1 MATSPR
7 KLQWVNVLFFT
18 LTGLG
23 AVILTPLYLY
33 FEGLNWSLV
42 ALFFIYVACTSMSIT
57 AGYHRFLSHRS
68 YDASPVVKLVFLLFG
83 AGAFQGS
90 ALQWAAD
97 HRRHHRHVDTDR
109 DPHNIHQGFL
119 WAHIG
124 WLFYEENFTAP
135 NKYPEDLTQDRLVMW
150 QHRYYAVL
158 AFVMCFGP
166 PMAVGYALGSP
177 FGGLLFGGLLRV
189 VAGSHSTFLI
199 NSYAHTFGRRTYSEL
214 QTARDSVVLAI
225 FAFGEGYHNYHH
237 QFASDYRNGIRWYQW
252 DPTKWLIR
260 SLSLVG
266 LTTKLK
272 RIPAAEI
279 LRVRLRT
286 EENSLLKMGFPIERI
301 ELLKQKREAAQVRIK
316 EIREEYQ
323 RMRADVT
330 AQSKER
336 YYLLRADLKAS
347 RLEWKLAM
355 RQWSLYLRALRRAPQ
370 QQMAG

>member
-1 MATSPR
+1 MTIPANR

-33 FEGLNWSLV
+33 QYGLNWSLI

-68 YDASPVVKLVFLLFG
+68 YEANPIVKLAFLLFG
-83 AGAFQGS
+83 AGSFQGS
-90 ALQWAAD
+90 ALQWGAD
-97 HRRHHRHVDTDR
+97 HRRHHRHVDTDK
-109 DPHNIHQGFL
+109 DPHNIHEGFL

-124 WLFYEENFTAP
+124 WLFYEETNTS
-135 NKYPEDLTQDRLVMW
+135 NYPQDLLEDKLVMW
-150 QHRYYAVL
+150 QHRNYVVIAV
-158 AFVMCFGP
+158 AMCFGVP
-166 PMAVGYALGSP
+166 LMLGYALGHP

-199 NSYAHTFGRRTYSEL
+199 NSYAHTFGKRTYSEM
-214 QTARDSVVLAI
+214 QTARDSLLLAI

-260 SLSLVG
+260 GLSFVG
-266 LTTKLK
+266 LTTRLK

-279 LRVRLRT
+279 QRVRLRT
-286 EENSLLKMGFPIERI
+286 EENSLLKMGFPAERI
-301 ELLKQKREAAQVRIK
+301 EMLKAKREAAQLRMK
-316 EIREEYQ
+316 EIREEFQ
-323 RMRADVT
+323 QMKADVK

-336 YYLLRADLKAS
+336 YLLLRVELKAS
-347 RLEWKLAM
+347 RMEWKLAA
-355 RQWSLYLRALRRAPQ
+355 RQWSLYLRAWRRAPSLH
-370 QQMAG
+370 QMAS